1 MLQVFFFKFNTP
13 QVRFTLTHHKVVEFM
28 KIVYD
33 EEKLKDIPSK
43 LPKVRESQ
51 NV

>member
-1 MLQVFFFKFNTP
+1 VKNLKL
-13 QVRFTLTHHKVVEFM
+13 RIVVEFM

-43 LPKVRESQ
+43 LPKVRNSFL
-51 NV
+51 